1 MTKIVKFNYIQL
13 FIELSPTNIIPS
25 VFSTSELQH
34 MAISMYENERQI
46 NLKNFCLGSIS
57 EGGSTKEVLGADY
70 LGSMLKMET
79 DDYVDPQPI
88 SNAQQPD
95 LLKMCRSR

>member
-1 MTKIVKFNYIQL
+1 VSKWDLTGPNVRF
-13 FIELSPTNIIPS
+13 
-25 VFSTSELQH
+25 V
-34 MAISMYENERQI
+34 
-46 NLKNFCLGSIS
+46 CLGSIS

-79 DDYVDPQPI
+79 DDYVDTQPM

-95 LLKMCRSR
+95 LLKMCRSRYEIKKNFYALSNFIFIENQVYRIVLVLLNGVVH

>member
-1 MTKIVKFNYIQL
+1 M
-13 FIELSPTNIIPS
+13 
-25 VFSTSELQH
+25 FSTSELQH
-34 MAISMYENERQI
+34 MANS
-46 NLKNFCLGSIS
+46 SIS

-79 DDYVDPQPI
+79 DDYADAQPI
-88 SNAQQPD
+88 SNNQQPD

>member
-1 MTKIVKFNYIQL
+1 VNYNTWQL
-13 FIELSPTNIIPS
+13 VRIEKKEDKEVSKL
-25 VFSTSELQH
+25 
-34 MAISMYENERQI
+34 
-46 NLKNFCLGSIS
+46 CLGSIS
-57 EGGSTKEVLGADY
+57 EGGSTKEVLGPDY

-79 DDYVDPQPI
+79 DDYVDAQPM

>member
-1 MTKIVKFNYIQL
+1 MRYYYKKENYM
-13 FIELSPTNIIPS
+13 N
-25 VFSTSELQH
+25 FS
-34 MAISMYENERQI
+34 
-46 NLKNFCLGSIS
+46 GSIS

-79 DDYVDPQPI
+79 DDYADAQPI

-95 LLKMCRSR
+95 LLKMCRNRYEGKNDLQL

>member
-1 MTKIVKFNYIQL
+1 
-13 FIELSPTNIIPS
+13 
-25 VFSTSELQH
+25 
-34 MAISMYENERQI
+34 MAISMFRKKENAEVSR
-46 NLKNFCLGSIS
+46 LCLGSIS

-79 DDYVDPQPI
+79 DDYADAQPI